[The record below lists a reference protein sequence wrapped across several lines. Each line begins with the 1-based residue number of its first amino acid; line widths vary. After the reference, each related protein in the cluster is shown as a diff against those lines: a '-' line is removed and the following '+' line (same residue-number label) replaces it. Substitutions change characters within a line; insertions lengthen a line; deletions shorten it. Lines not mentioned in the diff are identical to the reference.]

1 MRIAVVTDS
10 HLARQAGA
18 FNDNWRA
25 VRAFVAAEAPAL
37 WPRWPTALCDDGG
50 RRRGGQP
57 SMKPASS
64 AEVTPRSTYPKVP
77 AAFTSRA
84 ASIRPLIAVR

>member
-10 HLARQAGA
+10 HLAPQAGA

-25 VRAFVAAEAPAL
+25 VRAFVAAEAPDL
-37 WPRWPTALCDDGG
+37 RPRWPAALRDDGG
-50 RRRGGQP
+50 LRRGGQP

-64 AEVTPRSTYPKVP
+64 AEVTPRST
-77 AAFTSRA
+77 
-84 ASIRPLIAVR
+84 